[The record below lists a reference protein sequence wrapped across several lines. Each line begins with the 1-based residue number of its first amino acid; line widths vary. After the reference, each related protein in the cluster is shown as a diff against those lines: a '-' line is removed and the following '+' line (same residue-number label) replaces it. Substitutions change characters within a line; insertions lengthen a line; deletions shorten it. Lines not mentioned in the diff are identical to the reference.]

1 MRLSCSSSRS
11 RLRPFAVSTNARSA
25 LCIARSSV
33 ASCALATV
41 PVISSR
47 NESSSEVR
55 VASTLRKVESK
66 RLRWSVNASLVSTAR
81 SRVRDSSVPNRAT
94 VRASVSCEASRRWMS
109 ARVSR
114 CSRSNASTRCLLESS
129 FEGEVVL
136 AFLAFSAFSVA
147 IFATFAEVLSCTAS
161 SSSRVDLSAR
171 SRSPTR
177 VSARSARCIHV
188 VRSVRSVSLADS
200 SAATRSFVART

>member
-94 VRASVSCEASRRWMS
+94 SASQRLVRGFQALDEL
-109 ARVSR
+109 ARL
-114 CSRSNASTRCLLESS
+114 A
-129 FEGEVVL
+129 VL
-136 AFLAFSAFSVA
+136 AIQRIHALL
-147 IFATFAEVLSCTAS
+147 IRVL
-161 SSSRVDLSAR
+161 
-171 SRSPTR
+171 
-177 VSARSARCIHV
+177 
-188 VRSVRSVSLADS
+188 VR
-200 SAATRSFVART
+200 

>member
-129 FEGEVVL
+129 FDDEVVL
-136 AFLAFSAFSVA
+136 AFLISAFSVA

-161 SSSRVDLSAR
+161 SSSRVDTSAR

-177 VSARSARCIHV
+177 VSARSARCTHV
-188 VRSVRSVSLADS
+188 VRSARSVSLADS

>member
-41 PVISSR
+41 LAISSR

-55 VASTLRKVESK
+55 VASTLRNVESK

-94 VRASVSCEASRRWMS
+94 WRVSVSCEASRRWMS

-129 FEGEVVL
+129 FDETEDDV
-136 AFLAFSAFSVA
+136 LAFSAFSLA
-147 IFATFAEVLSCTAS
+147 IFATLAEVLSCTAS
-161 SSSRVDLSAR
+161 SSSRVDTSAR

>member
-41 PVISSR
+41 PAISSR

-94 VRASVSCEASRRWMS
+94 WRPSVSCEACRRWMS

-136 AFLAFSAFSVA
+136 AFLISAFSVA

>member
-41 PVISSR
+41 PAISTR

-55 VASTLRKVESK
+55 VASALRK

>member
-1 MRLSCSSSRS
+1 
-11 RLRPFAVSTNARSA
+11 
-25 LCIARSSV
+25 
-33 ASCALATV
+33 
-41 PVISSR
+41 
-47 NESSSEVR
+47 
-55 VASTLRKVESK
+55 
-66 RLRWSVNASLVSTAR
+66 
-81 SRVRDSSVPNRAT
+81 
-94 VRASVSCEASRRWMS
+94 MS

-129 FEGEVVL
+129 FDDEVVL
-136 AFLAFSAFSVA
+136 AFFEMAFSLA

-161 SSSRVDLSAR
+161 SSSRVDTSAR